1 MPAPTAAPPGP
12 AVAAEPAM
20 TDSFN
25 FNPPPAADREQHEG
39 VQDGVVSSSDDLDP
53 SSVAAASSLPKPS
66 PAATIA
72 SPALTADKPT
82 PDDDDLTLRTTDDA
96 PLPGADL
103 KASPQPVQGPAAE
116 DPVSSAGKKR
126 WGRKKKGPTK
136 TPLETAMDD
145 PALAHLKHEHRKVI
159 AEQTF
164 VSKAKSTSVYRF
176 HTRSELLLN
185 AVGLVAAIAAGVA
198 NPLMALVFGNLTQDL
213 TEVTRALEYAKE
225 DPVGGAAPLEA
236 ARGRL
241 YGEVNNQALL
251 LLYIMIGMFCTT
263 AFSTAVWSYTAGKV
277 TRRVRERYL
286 KAILVQNIAYH
297 EVTGSGAIVSRIEV
311 DTHLLGE
318 GIADK
323 VPIAVTYISTFVSGF
338 VVGIVR
344 KWQLALVIFVMVP
357 LTALAGGLLEYFT
370 ASLKRQQLDAVSK
383 GAAMAEEAISSVRAV
398 VAFAIQNVLVKSYEA
413 PNNLCLR
420 LGIKNAVSNGVITG
434 VFFFLMYGAYGLAF
448 SFGTTLIL
456 RGDANSGDV
465 FAVFYSVLIGAFAIA
480 QAAPSLQA
488 ISKSSGAA
496 VEIFNTIDR
505 TPSIDSSSEAGLKP
519 EHVEGLIELKDVQF
533 IYPSRP
539 SVQVLHGFTGVFPPG
554 KMTALVGASGSGKS
568 TIIGLL
574 ERFYDPVDGSIK
586 LDGVELKDLNVKWLR
601 NQIGLVSQEPTLFA
615 TSVAGNIEHG
625 LIGSRFENESP
636 EQKRER
642 VIEAA
647 KLANAHRFISQLP
660 LGYETQ
666 IGERGMLL
674 SGGQK
679 QRIAIA
685 RAIVSDP
692 KILLLDEATSALDT
706 ASESIVQDAL
716 DRAAA
721 GRTTITI
728 AHRLSTVRDADQ
740 IIVLTAGRILE
751 SAMST
756 ATETAHRILLKD
768 PEGAYS
774 TLVGAQALREA
785 TAPAEP
791 QARIEANEEKVVFE
805 EVAEVEEGGDA
816 KEWAQS
822 GDASGDLEAAVPV
835 TAKKYRTMHLFWR
848 LLVLNKEQWPQYLAG
863 TVGALVAGAAFPA
876 FAVVEETFA
885 TADRAELRHNGDRL
899 ALWAFIVAI
908 ICFFAVLA
916 QYWLFAATAEHLAA
930 KLRLLILRSILKQ
943 DIAYFDKTENST
955 GHLTTSVAS
964 WAEKINTLFGATL
977 GLIVQS
983 VATMGVGVVL
993 GIAYS
998 WKIGLIGIA
1007 LLPFTLSAGLMEV
1020 YITFVKDE
1028 RNRKFFAESSQ
1039 LACEAAGSVRT
1050 VQALVREDDVC
1061 SLYTGHL
1068 STPFRQ
1074 HLKAT
1079 LIANT
1084 LFAFAQSST
1093 LGVVALLF
1101 WQGVR
1106 EIAEERTSLQAFFV
1120 ALTCIVFGSM
1130 QAGAVFAFVPQL
1142 SSARS
1147 AARDIFALIDS
1158 VPSIP
1163 SDSTD
1168 GVDLDPASTHGNV
1181 ALEKVMFRYPT
1192 RLNVPVLRG
1201 LELEVKEGQ
1210 FAAIVGESG
1219 CGKSTVIG
1227 LCERFYDPIAGG
1239 VSFNSHDLR
1248 ALSLPSYRRAV
1259 ALVSQEP
1266 TLYSGSLRYNVA
1278 LGLAGAGIDPEEVT
1292 AEDIERA
1299 CRQAN
1304 LHEFVETLPDGYET
1318 QVGGKGAQLSGGQ
1331 KQRVAI
1337 ARALIRNPK
1346 LLLLDEAT
1354 SALDSTSE
1362 RVVQAALDEASKN
1375 RTTIA
1380 IAHRLSSIQHADV
1393 IYVVERGRIA
1403 EKGTHWEL
1411 IERNGLYAQLVAAQS
1426 LARGA

>member
-1 MPAPTAAPPGP
+1 MAYVPLH
-12 AVAAEPAM
+12 
-20 TDSFN
+20 S
-25 FNPPPAADREQHEG
+25 
-39 VQDGVVSSSDDLDP
+39 
-53 SSVAAASSLPKPS
+53 
-66 PAATIA
+66 
-72 SPALTADKPT
+72 
-82 PDDDDLTLRTTDDA
+82 TDDVT
-96 PLPGADL
+96 LPCANR
-103 KASPQPVQGPAAE
+103 KASPQSMQAEAAKE
-116 DPVSSAGKKR
+116 PVSARKTR
-126 WGRKKKGPTK
+126 WGRRKKGPTK
-136 TPLETAMDD
+136 TPLEVAMED
-145 PALAHLKHEHRKVI
+145 PALAHLEPKHRKVI

-164 VSKAKSTSVYRF
+164 VSKAKFTSVYRF

-185 AVGLVAAIAAGVA
+185 ALGLLAAIAAGVA
-198 NPLMALVFGNLTQDL
+198 SPLMALVFGNLTQDL
-213 TEVTRALEYAKE
+213 TELTRALDYAKE
-225 DPVGGAAPLEA
+225 DPVGGAAALDA
-236 ARGRL
+236 AKGRL
-241 YGEVNNQALL
+241 YREVNKQALL
-251 LLYIMIGMFCTT
+251 LLYIMIGMFLTT
-263 AFSTAVWSYTAGKV
+263 TFSTAVWSYTAGKV

-297 EVTGSGAIVSRIEV
+297 ETTGSGAIVSRIEV
-311 DTHLLGE
+311 DTHLFGE

-323 VPIAVTYISTFVSGF
+323 VPIATTYLSTFIAGF
-338 VVGIVR
+338 VIGIVR
-344 KWQLALVIFVMVP
+344 SWRLALALAVMVP
-357 LTALAGGLLEYFT
+357 ITTAAGSVLECLT
-370 ASLKRQQLDAVSK
+370 SNLKRQQLDAVSR
-383 GAAMAEEAISSVRAV
+383 GATMVEEAISSVRAIA
-398 VAFAIQNVLVKSYEA
+398 AFAMQNVLVKSYET

-420 LGIKNAVSNGVITG
+420 LGIKNAISNGIVTAL
-434 VFFFLMYGAYGLAF
+434 FFFLMYGAYALAF
-448 SFGTTLIL
+448 SLGATLIL
-456 RGDANSGDV
+456 RGDTNAGHV
-465 FAVFYSVLIGAFAIA
+465 FAVFYAVLNGSFAIA
-480 QAAPSLQA
+480 QAIPSFQT
-488 ISKSSGAA
+488 ISKSSGAV

-505 TPSIDSSSEAGLKP
+505 TPSIDSSSKAGLKP
-519 EHVEGLIELKDVQF
+519 KHVEGLIELEDVQF

-539 SVQVLHGFTGVFPPG
+539 SVRVFHGFTASFPPG

-574 ERFYDPVDGSIK
+574 ERFYEPVDGSVK
-586 LDGVELKDLNVKWLR
+586 LDGVDLKDLNVKWLR

-615 TSVAGNIEHG
+615 TSAAGNIEHG

-636 EQKRER
+636 KQKRER

-647 KLANAHRFISQLP
+647 KLANADGFISQLP
-660 LGYETQ
+660 LGYDTQ

-706 ASESIVQDAL
+706 ASENIVQDAL

-728 AHRLSTVRDADQ
+728 AHRLSTIRDADQ
-740 IIVLTAGRILE
+740 IIVLTAGHILE

-756 ATETAHRILLKD
+756 ATESAHQILLKD

-791 QARIEANEEKVVFE
+791 QACTEEDEVKFVFQ
-805 EVAEVEEGGDA
+805 EVADANDGGDA
-816 KEWAQS
+816 EEWAQS
-822 GDASGDLEAAVPV
+822 GDASGDLEAAVLP
-835 TAKKYRTMHLFWR
+835 TAKKYRTLHLFWR

-863 TVGALVAGAAFPA
+863 TIGALIVGAAFPG
-876 FAVVEETFA
+876 FAIIEANVVQTFA
-885 TADRAELRHNGDRL
+885 TADRAELRYGSDRL
-899 ALWAFIVAI
+899 ALYAFVVAI
-908 ICFFAVLA
+908 ITFFAALL
-916 QYWLFAATAEHLAA
+916 QYCSFPVTSEHLAA
-930 KLRLLILRSILKQ
+930 KLRPLLLLSILQQ

-955 GHLTTSVAS
+955 GHLTASVAS
-964 WAEKINTLFGATL
+964 WPEKVNSLFGANL
-977 GLIVQS
+977 GHIVQAFSSFHSIQTQNAKLLTRSQANIIVGIALS
-983 VATMGVGVVL
+983 V
-993 GIAYS
+993 AYS

-1007 LLPFTLSAGLMEV
+1007 VLPFTLAVGLTE
-1020 YITFVKDE
+1020 TFIVFIKDD
-1028 RNRKFFAESSQ
+1028 RNRKYFAASSQ

-1050 VQALVREDDVC
+1050 VQALTREDDVC
-1061 SLYTGHL
+1061 RLYADHL
-1068 STPFRQ
+1068 STPYRQ
-1074 HLKAT
+1074 HFKAT
-1079 LIANT
+1079 LFANT
-1084 LFAFAQSST
+1084 LFACAQSST
-1093 LGVVALLF
+1093 LGIVALLF

-1120 ALTCIVFGSM
+1120 ALTCIVFGAT
-1130 QAGAVFAFVPQL
+1130 QAGGIFAFVPQL
-1142 SSARS
+1142 SSARF
-1147 AARDIFALIDS
+1147 AAHDIFTLLDS
-1158 VPSIP
+1158 VPSSP
-1163 SDSTD
+1163 SDSTN
-1168 GVDLDPASTHGNV
+1168 GVNLDPASTHGNV

-1192 RLNVPVLRG
+1192 RLNVPVLQG

-1227 LCERFYDPIAGG
+1227 LCERFYDPIAGR
-1239 VSFNSHDLR
+1239 VSFDAHDLR

-1278 LGLAGAGIDPEEVT
+1278 FGLAGAGIDPEEVS
-1292 AEDIERA
+1292 AEAVERA
-1299 CRQAN
+1299 CREAN

-1331 KQRVAI
+1331 KQRLAI

-1362 RVVQAALDEASKN
+1362 RVVQAALDKASKN

-1380 IAHRLSSIQHADV
+1380 IAHHLSSIQHADV
-1393 IYVVERGRIA
+1393 IYVLRGGKVA

-1411 IERNGLYAQLVAAQS
+1411 LAKKGIYFDLVAQQS
-1426 LARGA
+1426 LEKAV